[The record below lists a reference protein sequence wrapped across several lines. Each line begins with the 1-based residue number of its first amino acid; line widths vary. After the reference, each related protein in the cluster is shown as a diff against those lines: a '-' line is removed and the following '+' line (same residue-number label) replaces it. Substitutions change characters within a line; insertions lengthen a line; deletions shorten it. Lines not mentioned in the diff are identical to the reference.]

1 MGSLFFTTHIVST
14 FKKPIVK
21 GEHNYA
27 KVVNTHTITVTLMAK
42 LGVLITISV
51 SDHTNNTPLDS
62 YYISLQSLHLPFLNK
77 ETKVK
82 INISLKKL
90 LV

>member
-1 MGSLFFTTHIVST
+1 MENLLFTTHIVPT

-27 KVVNTHTITVTLMAK
+27 KVVNTHTITVMLMAI
-42 LGVLITISV
+42 LGVMITISV

-62 YYISLQSLHLPFLNK
+62 YYISLQSLNLPFLNK

>member
-1 MGSLFFTTHIVST
+1 MDGLLFTTHIVPT
-14 FKKPIVK
+14 FKKPRVK
-21 GEHNYA
+21 GEHNYT
-27 KVVNTHTITVTLMAK
+27 KVVNITFTLMAI
-42 LGVLITISV
+42 LGVLITTSV
-51 SDHTNNTPLDS
+51 SDHTNNAPLDS
-62 YYISLQSLHLPFLNK
+62 YYISLQSLNLPFLNK